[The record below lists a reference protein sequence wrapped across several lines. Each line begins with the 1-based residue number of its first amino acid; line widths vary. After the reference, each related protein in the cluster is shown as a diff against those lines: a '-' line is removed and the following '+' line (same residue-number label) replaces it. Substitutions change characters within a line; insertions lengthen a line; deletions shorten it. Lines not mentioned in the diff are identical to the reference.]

1 MKHLTLTCL
10 TLTLFGHVVGAK
22 RKSRSNRERSK
33 RNLIPYLE
41 STDGVAPEGSREYFS
56 SLSSTFIINYSS
68 GILTPTLVIGLCE
81 DHRPSRA
88 VKLIFRKIYKRFAR
102 RKFFFDEMSAHRT
115 RFQNDRREFLARQ
128 TSYFLF
134 NLIKNSL

>member
-102 RKFFFDEMSAHRT
+102 RKFFFMKWA
-115 RFQNDRREFLARQ
+115 
-128 TSYFLF
+128 
-134 NLIKNSL
+134 LIERDFRMIEESFWHAKQVIFYLI